1 MDIRECIE
9 VFDKERFTLSQY
21 LKDKD
26 MGIHHSR
33 FYRMSEALKLATQ
46 TLQDVA
52 DGKLIKPR
60 ERGDLKTLLFPIY
73 TKWICDDPDCTQH
86 DLEEVLNDIADALQG
101 KV

>member
-9 VFDKERFTLSQY
+9 VLKACSPVSIESQPQTVE
-21 LKDKD
+21 DF
-26 MGIHHSR
+26 SN
-33 FYRMSEALKLATQ
+33 ALDLATQ

-52 DGKLIKPR
+52 DGKLIKPMKR
-60 ERGDLKTLLFPIY
+60 IDLKLALSPMY
-73 TKWICDDPDCTQH
+73 EKWVCDDPDCTQH